1 MLEVFG
7 VLSIAIPTVAMTLH
21 FDELCAAGKG
31 LAFLGLSICY
41 VVGMLAIKNKWD

>member
-7 VLSIAIPTVAMTLH
+7 VLCIAVPTVAMTLH

-31 LAFLGLSICY
+31 LAFIGLSICY
-41 VVGMLAIKNKWD
+41 AVGVFAIKDKWD